1 MDEQME
7 RWMRKDVGKSCFVNC
22 FEVALEKGENF
33 TEDDVVENHDN
44 LQTDDEITPLSKH
57 NRAKGIREIFEA
69 GRECEAL
76 RECFEI
82 RGHRDTATKA
92 QRLYDKHCKAR

>member
-76 RECFEI
+76 RECCKNKIFP
-82 RGHRDTATKA
+82 DSAVKA
-92 QRLYDKHCKAR
+92 RRLYDEYCKAR